1 MLGSLLMKLILLILF
16 TAAVMSSP
24 LAAKDQDK
32 DAAKNQS
39 ASGVSAQQA
48 AKIVKRRFSGKV
60 LKISTQKIAGHPGY
74 KVKLIKD
81 NGHIIY
87 VLVDAR
93 SGKIKG

>member
-1 MLGSLLMKLILLILF
+1 MKFIFLILF
-16 TAAVMSSP
+16 TAAAVMSYP
-24 LAAKDQDK
+24 LAAKGQDK
-32 DAAKNQS
+32 GAAQNQS

-60 LKISTQKIAGHPGY
+60 LKVSKQKVAGHPAY